1 VWSVALQR
9 ECRLSAVRKRRDRAL
24 STLLAC
30 RQTSTALRVLLVND
44 AEDDEEELREA
55 FAPDDALVQPS
66 GVVSGRERAKFQVS
80 LRRYIPYNEASD
92 VAG

>member
-9 ECRLSAVRKRRDRAL
+9 ECRLSAERKRRDQAL
-24 STLLAC
+24 SRLLAC
-30 RQTSTALRVLLVND
+30 RQSSTALRVLLVN

-80 LRRYIPYNEASD
+80 LRRYIPNNEASD
-92 VAG
+92 MAS